1 MNLFKLIQAGNEL
14 KNPTVWSNLQS
25 LTNVVAALVTCAV
38 STARLLGFDL
48 PLTDEQLL
56 QAAGAVATL
65 LFIANSVLSVAT
77 TKDAGIK

>member
-1 MNLFKLIQAGNEL
+1 MNIFNLLKAGNEL
-14 KNPTVWSNLQS
+14 KNPAVWSNLQS
-25 LTNVVAALVTCAV
+25 LTNVVAALATGAV
-38 STARLLGFDL
+38 SAARLFGFDL

-65 LFIANSVLSVAT
+65 LFVGNSVLSLAT